1 MTVREFLKHY
11 AFINHA
17 GHFCSCACNLSYI
30 SQNTTDLYG
39 IGVLYTTV
47 NNCLQKRKD
56 PPRGRIQGKDP
67 PRHGGRPRSTKLL
80 TLPDDKEV
88 SSLPSQPKTQFP
100 LDMVSF

>member
-1 MTVREFLKHY
+1 MPLLIMQDIFVPVLAIYLTFHKTL
-11 AFINHA
+11 
-17 GHFCSCACNLSYI
+17 
-30 SQNTTDLYG
+30 DLYG
-39 IGVLYTTV
+39 TGVLYTTV
-47 NNCLQKRKD
+47 NNRLQKRKD

-88 SSLPSQPKTQFP
+88 SSLPRQPKTQFP